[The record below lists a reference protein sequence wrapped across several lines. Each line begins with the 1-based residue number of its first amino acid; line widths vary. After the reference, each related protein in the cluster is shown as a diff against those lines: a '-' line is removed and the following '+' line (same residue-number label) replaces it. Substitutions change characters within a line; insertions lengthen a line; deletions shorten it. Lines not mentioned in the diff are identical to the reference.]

1 MSSKA
6 SGQRHFICAKSG
18 KEIAPGLNAPVRN
31 ARKSPLVGK
40 DLAPTQTG
48 GDRRLTPSEIR
59 QEARSLR
66 ELLLWD
72 LREQGYCLREIA
84 GVLGITRQRVSQL
97 ETGMVRRAVI
107 SKSRTFNPLLDPGKI
122 VWKRNTSYVKL
133 VTFQEFEKRVDALN
147 ARYEAHLK
155 RVLKRFYW
163 RQITWARKEPSPSTL
178 FRKVWPLIESY
189 QEKPF
194 NFSKLIED
202 FPALAQEPHLSQ
214 LLSRLRRQGLL
225 RRVGSVR
232 MVSHNLPEV
241 LMARTSWKE
250 SAAMQIEKL
259 ALVWSRKLLELE
271 ARYQSIRPNQTLRGH
286 IREILHRQDRPTLDF
301 DPASRLQHAELIP
314 TGSYRREAD
323 QRPAEYHI

>member
-1 MSSKA
+1 MPSKA
-6 SGQRHFICAKSG
+6 PDQRHFICAKPA
-18 KEIAPGLNAPVRN
+18 KEIVPSLDVRN
-31 ARKSPLVGK
+31 VRKSSVVGK
-40 DLAPTQTG
+40 GLAPARTG
-48 GDRRLTPSEIR
+48 RDHRLTPSEIR

-97 ETGMVRRAVI
+97 ETGMIRRAVI
-107 SKSRTFNPLLDPGKI
+107 AKSKAFNPILDPGKI

-155 RVLKRFYW
+155 RILKRFYW
-163 RQITWARKEPSPSTL
+163 RQMTWARHQPSPSTL
-178 FRKVWPLIESY
+178 FRKVWPLIERY

-225 RRVGSVR
+225 RKVGSVR
-232 MVSHNLPEV
+232 KASHNLPEV

-250 SAAMQIEKL
+250 SAATEIEKL
-259 ALVWSRKLLELE
+259 ASVWSRKLLELE
-271 ARYQSIRPNQTLRGH
+271 ARYQSIRPNQALRGH
-286 IREILHRQDRPTLDF
+286 IREILHRQDRLTLDF
-301 DPASRLQHAELIP
+301 DQASRLQHAELIP
-314 TGSYRREAD
+314 TGSYSREA
-323 QRPAEYHI
+323 QLRAAEYHI

>member
-6 SGQRHFICAKSG
+6 SGQKHSICAKPG
-18 KEIAPGLNAPVRN
+18 KEIDPGLNVHIQTAHRSHV
-31 ARKSPLVGK
+31 VGN
-40 DLAPTQTG
+40 
-48 GDRRLTPSEIR
+48 RLTATPGNLRLTASEIR

-97 ETGMVRRAVI
+97 ETGMIRRAVI
-107 SKSRTFNPLLDPGKI
+107 SKSRTFNPFLDPRKL
-122 VWKRNTSYVKL
+122 VWRRNTSYVKL

-155 RVLKRFYW
+155 RILKRFYW
-163 RQITWARKEPSPSTL
+163 RQMTWTRHGPSSSTL
-178 FRKVWPLIESY
+178 FRKVWPLIERY

-202 FPALAQEPHLSQ
+202 FPALAQEPYVSQ

-225 RRVGSVR
+225 QKVGSVR
-232 MVSHNLPEV
+232 KASHNLPEV
-241 LMARTSWKE
+241 LMARTSWTE
-250 SAAMQIEKL
+250 SAATQIEKL
-259 ALVWSRKLLELE
+259 ASIWSRKLLELE
-271 ARYQSIRPNQTLRGH
+271 ARYQSIRPNQTLRDR
-286 IREILHRQDRPTLDF
+286 IREILRQQNRRTVDF
-301 DPASRLQHAELIP
+301 DKALGRADLIRDGGYRSEAESRDAGYYI
-314 TGSYRREAD
+314 
-323 QRPAEYHI
+323 